1 MHGTR
6 SKLWFVPSNILTPI
20 LEFNSVHIIIIGIMF
35 GVAMLHMGQKAD
47 KLTEVFDEV
56 NIVAILSNSYLNR
69 FIPAYVG
76 LMICGQILTGSLSVF
91 SGFLKLLLMV
101 VIADF
106 VTLMAYTAV
115 VCIRHKVNVRV
126 FIKKLLPSFLIS
138 LTSAN
143 VGAAFTTTIDTL
155 IGPLG
160 VDGDYAPMAYNLGS
174 ILFRPGYCIV
184 FTACSLFTASMY
196 KIEVT
201 WSWVLAAF
209 VLSFILSVATPP
221 VVGGTTVCFSILF
234 SQLGL
239 KSEALAVII
248 SINAFFE
255 FLTVA
260 VNNFSLQSQIVLN
273 AHSIGQLDTERLRS

>member
-1 MHGTR
+1 
-6 SKLWFVPSNILTPI
+6 
-20 LEFNSVHIIIIGIMF
+20 
-35 GVAMLHMGQKAD
+35 
-47 KLTEVFDEV
+47 
-56 NIVAILSNSYLNR
+56 
-69 FIPAYVG
+69 
-76 LMICGQILTGSLSVF
+76 
-91 SGFLKLLLMV
+91 
-101 VIADF
+101 
-106 VTLMAYTAV
+106 VTLAVYTAV
-115 VCIRHKVNVRV
+115 VCIRLRVNVRS
-126 FIKKLLPSFLIS
+126 FIRKMLPSFLIS
-138 LTSAN
+138 LSSAN

-160 VDGDYAPMAYNLGS
+160 VDSDYAPLAYNLGS

-184 FTACSLFTASMY
+184 FTASSLFTAGMY
-196 KIEVT
+196 GIEVT

-209 VLSFILSVATPP
+209 LLSFILSVATPP

-260 VNNFSLQSQIVLN
+260 VNNYSLQSQIVLN
-273 AHSIGQLDTERLRS
+273 ANSIGELDTEKLRS

>member
-1 MHGTR
+1 
-6 SKLWFVPSNILTPI
+6 
-20 LEFNSVHIIIIGIMF
+20 
-35 GVAMLHMGQKAD
+35 
-47 KLTEVFDEV
+47 
-56 NIVAILSNSYLNR
+56 
-69 FIPAYVG
+69 
-76 LMICGQILTGSLSVF
+76 
-91 SGFLKLLLMV
+91 MV

-115 VCIRHKVNVRV
+115 VCIRYKVNARV

-260 VNNFSLQSQIVLN
+260 VNNYSLQSQIVLN